1 MESLTSNPR
10 PPPFPPP
17 RWGRIRVRA
26 RGFLFVQ
33 TIINLDTAFY
43 RIIIT
48 KEKIKGTKSKKRAH
62 SIKKMENVLYYGD
75 NLKVLREHIKD
86 NSVDLIYL
94 DPPFNSKADYNILFK
109 EPTGKPS
116 EAQITAFEDTWHW
129 TEETERTFQEIV
141 EIAPANVVEMIR
153 AFRQFVGNNDVMAY
167 LTMMCIKLLE
177 LKRALKD
184 TGSIYLHCDPSASH
198 YLKIVMD
205 TIFGKKNLRNEIVW
219 CYKSRP
225 VSKRYFCKK
234 HDIIFFYSKTDE
246 YYFDWK
252 ANLQPLSPL
261 TIKKYKYEDEI
272 GMYRLGGRGIK
283 GSPIKSAKD
292 VDPKWEIEH
301 PELVV
306 RDYLKEGYPLEDYW
320 FINIINQSA
329 KERLG
334 YPTQKPEALLERII
348 KASSDKD
355 SIILDPF
362 CGCGTTVA
370 VAQRFKRNW
379 IGIDIT
385 HLAINLIKLRLKGMY
400 GLEPKK
406 DYKIVGEPED
416 LAGAKELALQN
427 RYQFQWWALSLIDI
441 KPYGDKKKGAD
452 TGVDGVSHFMV
463 GKDEYKKVIAQV
475 KSGNVSVK
483 DIRDFSHVLDREN
496 AEIGIFVTLEQPT
509 KPMITEAVSKGFYKS
524 RHFNKNFPRIQILT
538 IEEILNGAT
547 PDIPFLLPSYKK
559 AQRANLIKDSQLKLL
574 NGE

>member
-1 MESLTSNPR
+1 
-10 PPPFPPP
+10 
-17 RWGRIRVRA
+17 
-26 RGFLFVQ
+26 
-33 TIINLDTAFY
+33 
-43 RIIIT
+43 
-48 KEKIKGTKSKKRAH
+48 
-62 SIKKMENVLYYGD
+62 MENILYYGD

-167 LTMMCIKLLE
+167 LTMMCVRLLE
-177 LKRALKD
+177 LKRVLKD
-184 TGSIYLHCDPSASH
+184 TGSIYLHCDPTASH

-205 TIFGKKNLRNEIVW
+205 TIFGKKNFRNEIIW
-219 CYKSRP
+219 SYSQGGKSRQHWA
-225 VSKRYFCKK
+225 RK
-234 HDIIFFYSKTDE
+234 HDVILFYSKSPNYKFDNTGVREPFTPHKRSSTGSYGGRMGTDE
-246 YYFDWK
+246 NGRPYVEKWG
-252 ANLQPLSPL
+252 
-261 TIKKYKYEDEI
+261 TGKKKLY
-272 GMYRLGGRGIK
+272 
-283 GSPIKSAKD
+283 
-292 VDPKWEIEH
+292 
-301 PELVV
+301 
-306 RDYLKEGYPLEDYW
+306 RDYLDEGKIPEDVW
-320 FINIINQSA
+320 EIQSIQAGA
-329 KERLG
+329 KQRIG

-355 SIILDPF
+355 SIVLDPF

-385 HLAINLIKLRLKGMY
+385 HLAINLIKLRLKDMY
-400 GLEPKK
+400 RLEPKK

-441 KPYGDKKKGAD
+441 RPYGDKKKGAD
-452 TGVDGVSHFMV
+452 TGIDGISYFME
-463 GKDEYKKVIAQV
+463 GKDEYKKIIAQV

-483 DIRDFSHVLDREN
+483 DIRDFCHVLDREN
-496 AEIGIFVTLEQPT
+496 AERGIFVTLEQPT
-509 KPMITEAVSKGFYKS
+509 KPMVTEAVSKGFYKS
-524 RHFNKNFPRIQILT
+524 PHYNKNFPKIQILT
-538 IEEILNGAT
+538 IEEILNGTT

-559 AQRANLIKDSQLKLL
+559 AQRANLTKDSQLKLL
-574 NGE
+574 RRI

>member
-1 MESLTSNPR
+1 
-10 PPPFPPP
+10 
-17 RWGRIRVRA
+17 
-26 RGFLFVQ
+26 
-33 TIINLDTAFY
+33 
-43 RIIIT
+43 
-48 KEKIKGTKSKKRAH
+48 
-62 SIKKMENVLYYGD
+62 MENILYYGD

-167 LTMMCIKLLE
+167 LTMMCIRLLE
-177 LKRALKD
+177 LKRVLKD

-205 TIFGKKNLRNEIVW
+205 TIFGKKNFRNEIVW

-234 HDIIFFYSKTDE
+234 HDIIFFYSKTNE

-272 GMYRLGGRGIK
+272 GMYRLVGRGIK

-348 KASSDKD
+348 KASADKD

-400 GLEPKK
+400 RLEPKK

-416 LAGAKELALQN
+416 LAGAMELALQN
-427 RYQFQWWALSLIDI
+427 RYQFQWWVLSLIDI

-452 TGVDGVSHFMV
+452 TGIDGVSHFMV

-524 RHFNKNFPRIQILT
+524 PDYKNKEFPKIQILT
-538 IEEILNGAT
+538 IEEILNGAA
-547 PDIPFLLPSYKK
+547 PGIPFLSPSYKK
-559 AQRANLIKDSQLKLL
+559 AQRANLTKDSQLKLL
-574 NGE
+574 KRI